1 MKKGV
6 PSRMLTLSA
15 YSRRLGVYPQTLRCW
30 EKEERPG
37 LLAPV
42 RTLGNHRRYLVQPK
56 GEITVGY
63 ARVSCH
69 YQKDDLPR
77 QAERLTRHAAYRPV
91 VVIKGIG
98 SGLNCNKPGLKK
110 LLALLLTGTVRE
122 LILTFKDRLLRFGS
136 ELIFFICKQL
146 GVVVTILDHP
156 EEKTMEETFTQDVLA
171 ILTVFSARLHGARSH
186 RVRPTP
192 LVT

>member
-1 MKKGV
+1 MRPMHLCGM
-6 PSRMLTLSA
+6 PTILACSRV
-15 YSRRLGVYPQTLRCW
+15 LGVHPQPRRRW
-30 EKEERPG
+30 EREKRPG
-37 LLAPV
+37 LVAPV
-42 RTLGNHRRYLVQPK
+42 RTLGNHRRYPVPVQ
-56 GEITVGY
+56 GDLNVGY

-69 YQKDDLPR
+69 DQTEDLPR
-77 QAERLTRHAAYRPV
+77 QAERLAHHASDRPFM
-91 VVIKGIG
+91 IIQDIG

-136 ELIFFICKQL
+136 ELIFFICRQL

-156 EEKTMEETFTQDVLA
+156 EEKSMEETFTQDVLA

-186 RVRPTP
+186 RVRPAP

>member
-1 MKKGV
+1 
-6 PSRMLTLSA
+6 MLTLSA

-30 EKEERPG
+30 EKEEGPG

-77 QAERLTRHAAYRPV
+77 QAERLANYVSDRSCMI
-91 VVIKGIG
+91 IKDIG
-98 SGLNCNKPGLKK
+98 RGLNCNKPGLKK

-192 LVT
+192 FVT

>member
-1 MKKGV
+1 
-6 PSRMLTLSA
+6 MLTLLA
-15 YSRRLGVYPQTLRCW
+15 YSRLIGVHPQTLRRW
-30 EKEERPG
+30 ERERRPG
-37 LLAPV
+37 FVTPV
-42 RTLGNHRRYLVQPK
+42 RALGNHRRYLVQPK
-56 GEITVGY
+56 GDITVGY

-69 YQKDDLPR
+69 HQKEDLPR
-77 QAERLTRHAAYRPV
+77 QAERLTRQAADRPV
-91 VVIKGIG
+91 VVIKDIG

-122 LILTFKDRLLRFGS
+122 RILTFKDRLLRFCS
-136 ELIFFICKQL
+136 ELIFFICRQL

-156 EEKTMEETFTQDVLA
+156 EEKSMEETFTQDVLA

-186 RVRPTP
+186 RARPTP

>member
-1 MKKGV
+1 
-6 PSRMLTLSA
+6 MLTISA
-15 YSRRLGVYPQTLRCW
+15 YSRLLGVHPQTLRRW
-30 EKEERPG
+30 EREERPG
-37 LLAPV
+37 LVAPV

-69 YQKDDLPR
+69 DQKDDLPR
-77 QAERLTRHAAYRPV
+77 QADRLTRHAADRPV
-91 VVIKGIG
+91 LIIKDIG

-110 LLALLLTGTVRE
+110 LLALLITGTVRE

-186 RVRPTP
+186 RVRATP

>member
-1 MKKGV
+1 
-6 PSRMLTLSA
+6 MLTISA
-15 YSRRLGVYPQTLRCW
+15 YSRLLGVHPQTLRRW
-30 EKEERPG
+30 EREERPG
-37 LLAPV
+37 LVAPV

-69 YQKDDLPR
+69 DQKDDLPR
-77 QAERLTRHAAYRPV
+77 QAERLANYASDRPCMI
-91 VVIKGIG
+91 IKDIG

-156 EEKTMEETFTQDVLA
+156 EEKSMEETFTQDVLA

>member
-1 MKKGV
+1 
-6 PSRMLTLSA
+6 MLTISA
-15 YSRRLGVYPQTLRCW
+15 YSRLLGVHPQTMRRW

-37 LLAPV
+37 LVAPV

-69 YQKDDLPR
+69 DQKDDLPR
-77 QAERLTRHAAYRPV
+77 QADRLTRHAADRPV
-91 VVIKGIG
+91 LIIKDIG

-156 EEKTMEETFTQDVLA
+156 EEKSMEETFTQDVLA